1 MDTIKKVI
9 ILTMI
14 IVIEVIIN
22 KIKENKYTIIE
33 CSQLRENIFLTL

>member
-22 KIKENKYTIIE
+22 KIKSKI
-33 CSQLRENIFLTL
+33 NIPLLSVLNLEKTYF